1 MQVQCGCVSVCT
13 HMVLDIFWG
22 VPHLTLLF
30 PLLMFCVISKR
41 DFRGYY
47 LAASKAAAQTGKA
60 YENRE
65 LEIMRSESFLPAA
78 LLQGSSLCTDG
89 RERSTNSMKG
99 LSKRAAGDAV
109 LSQEIWVLCLRRFS
123 YTEDVSQGTAFSS
136 RQPHPGEEKIEHGS
150 ETEDMMK
157 RMHSLSPY
165 SSQPVKKG
173 GDDGLRGD
181 FRSA

>member
-1 MQVQCGCVSVCT
+1 MQAQCGCVSVCT

-22 VPHLTLLF
+22 VPHLTFLF

-60 YENRE
+60 CENRE
-65 LEIMRSESFLPAA
+65 LGIMRSESFLPAA
-78 LLQGSSLCTDG
+78 LLLGSSLCTDG
-89 RERSTNSMKG
+89 RERSTNRMKG

-136 RQPHPGEEKIEHGS
+136 RQPHPRRGENR
-150 ETEDMMK
+150 T
-157 RMHSLSPY
+157 R
-165 SSQPVKKG
+165 
-173 GDDGLRGD
+173 LRN
-181 FRSA
+181 